1 MKSRNF
7 IFTLILL
14 LVFASIA
21 SAQDTEVYL
30 FPVTQNKKC
39 GYIDKKGKIII
50 PLQFEDTCYDF
61 SEGLASIG
69 LNGKRGFIDE
79 TGRVVIEP
87 RFNLRSAGGFSE
99 GLAAISLDD
108 KKGYVDKSG
117 KVTMLPEFSSVF
129 SSVEAFSEG
138 LAVVGH
144 VSYGGNLNNERNSRE
159 GYINKEFELVIP
171 MRFKYASPFSD
182 GRAYVT
188 DRDDA
193 SYYIDRTGQKINYP
207 PTGRWFLFVE
217 GLATT
222 ELNGKDGYMNLKG
235 EVVIK
240 RRFDEAKR
248 FSHGVAAVRI
258 KNKWGFIDKT
268 GRIVIRPQFDEV
280 EDFGPDGIAAVGKAV
295 KNEVYKYGFINR
307 KGQIVIGFKF
317 DFAGSFWGG
326 LGEIGI
332 SEPKEN
338 DKWGYVDASGK
349 IIWIP
354 SK

>member
-1 MKSRNF
+1 MNKNF

-21 SAQDTEVYL
+21 LAQDKEVYL

-39 GYIDKKGKIII
+39 GYIDKTGKIII

-61 SEGLASIG
+61 SEGLASVG

-79 TGRVVIEP
+79 TGRIVIEP
-87 RFNLRSAGGFSE
+87 QFDLWSAAGFSE
-99 GLAAISLDD
+99 GLAAISIDR

-117 KVTMLPEFSSVF
+117 KVTMLTEFSF
-129 SSVEAFSEG
+129 DFFSVENFSEG
-138 LAVVGH
+138 LAVVRH
-144 VSYGGNLNNERNSRE
+144 DSYGGPVKNIPHDEV

-171 MRFKYASPFSD
+171 MKFKYASPFSD

-188 DRDDA
+188 DTDDT
-193 SYYIDRTGQKINYP
+193 SYYIDRTGQKIDYP
-207 PTGRWFLFVE
+207 PSGRWFLFVE

-235 EVVIK
+235 EVVIN

-248 FSHGVAAVRI
+248 FSHGMAAVRI
-258 KNKWGFIDKT
+258 KNEWGFIDKT

-280 EDFGPDGIAAVGKAV
+280 EDFGPDGIAAVGRAV
-295 KNEVYKYGFINR
+295 KDDVYKYGFINR

-317 DFAGSFWGG
+317 DSAGSFWGG

-332 SEPKEN
+332 REPKGN

-349 IIWIP
+349 IIWTP